1 MNYYRPQKTE
11 GGFLIGIVS
20 AIILIVEAVS
30 ITQPITCAQCG
41 GELHPDEGQIFII
54 CPYCSSAI
62 YLDKSRVVFH
72 WYLASTL
79 DETKARAA
87 LQRWMA
93 GNQTVKDLDKKATIT
108 GSAFEYFPVWYFK
121 HRQPASQKDTVYL
134 KPAAATSIT
143 EIKNIKLPAGDLRKY
158 DSALDAEATS
168 PSVPLQ
174 TALTWLAEDHV
185 PGNEIAEQSLVHIPV
200 FTYKYTFKGDSYT
213 AIVEAGT
220 GEVFAN
226 IYPAKAEL
234 PYRTIGCITALI
246 FVVLAIIPLIGAG
259 MQGPT
264 GTGIGLAIC
273 VGLGIIF
280 VPLLFGIAAYIAAKV

>member
-1 MNYYRPQKTE
+1 
-11 GGFLIGIVS
+11 
-20 AIILIVEAVS
+20 VEAS
-30 ITQPITCAQCG
+30 PISQTITCAQCG
-41 GELHPDEGQIFII
+41 GELHPDEGQIFLV

-79 DETKARAA
+79 DEGKARAG

-108 GSAFEYFPVWYFK
+108 GSTFEYFPVWYFK
-121 HRQPASQKDTVYL
+121 HRQPVSQTETIL
-134 KPAAATSIT
+134 IKPAAATSIT

-158 DSALDAEATS
+158 ESTLDAQAT
-168 PSVPLQ
+168 PPNVPLQ
-174 TALTWLAEDHV
+174 TALSWLDEDHL
-185 PGNEIAEQSLVHIPV
+185 PRNEIAEQALVHIPV
-200 FTYKYTFKGDSYT
+200 YTYKYTYKGDSFT

-226 IYPAKAEL
+226 IFPAKAEL
-234 PYRTIGCITALI
+234 PYRTIGCLTALI
-246 FVVLAIIPLIGAG
+246 FVFLAIIPLAGAG
-259 MQGPT
+259 IRGST

-273 VGLGIIF
+273 AGLGIIF
-280 VPLLFGIAAYIAAKV
+280 VPLLFAIAAYIAAKV